1 MSVHLDFITF
11 EKCLMRDLVTE
22 GGKMEFLVENATLE
36 LQAKVANSLVIVGL
50 QIKISH

>member
-1 MSVHLDFITF
+1 
-11 EKCLMRDLVTE
+11 MRDLVTE

-50 QIKISH
+50 QIKISRKSIQAMLNCFCNQ